1 MKCISCGSEIPEG
14 STSCPFCGNTVL
26 PTNHN
31 VVNVD
36 AQMNMGVPTTPETPV
51 LPQDQ
56 NMASQNMTSQG
67 SEIVSNNDQSAMVQP
82 NIQPTVNAQ
91 IMDQNTMGT
100 SSVSESANLDE
111 GNQGMMMPQGPST
124 PTPVPPSSSLGASEG
139 IDPTLGVQTISNQ
152 GEINEGVKIAS
163 TAAPV
168 IEKKKNTKVIIIIAV
183 IIAIIAVA
191 AGIGVYYYMSQYK
204 SADKRIDAVFSGMNK
219 FAASLKADKVE
230 SKSGTFD
237 FSVAVD
243 YDTMSF
249 NGKVDGKYAYDLE
262 KKIMNYGIN
271 VSALDM
277 KNDGEDLKLIDK
289 DPLKVEVYTAESKA
303 YILMENFYENYI
315 YTDISGY
322 DEMFDGIEQN
332 DINYTLI
339 VQGGINAVKSGLK
352 AASNTQTVKEVT
364 LDGKTQKA
372 NVVTIIL
379 NKANRQKITN
389 VVINNLKNN
398 TALLEE
404 VAKLTDT
411 TVDALKTQLEEGLK
425 EIEYSDESATME
437 IITNTKGTSL
447 LGIRVYDDE
456 ANFEL
461 ASVLN
466 GYKLSFKEKDKDVF
480 NITYTSTTTTNST
493 VKESNSKIEFT
504 CYDDNNKLLKINLES
519 NVKDDVNPKVEKIN
533 TKNSVSAN
541 NISVEDQQ
549 KIMNNVYNFGNL
561 GLLIQSMFGDLMNPI
576 TPDGTVENPNYSVTP
591 ETSAPIVNQPTGL
604 SAN

>member
-31 VVNVD
+31 VVNGD

-56 NMASQNMTSQG
+56 NLTMPNMEAQNTSATSSIGQMESVQPSVSPMENQSMGQMASPNVANTMSTPSVPPMGDAMGQNNL
-67 SEIVSNNDQSAMVQP
+67 V
-82 NIQPTVNAQ
+82 
-91 IMDQNTMGT
+91 QNTGVPT
-100 SSVSESANLDE
+100 PPP
-111 GNQGMMMPQGPST
+111 MPNASPSMTVEQPVST
-124 PTPVPPSSSLGASEG
+124 P
-139 IDPTLGVQTISNQ
+139 QTISNQ
-152 GEINEGVKIAS
+152 GEINDGVKIAS

-168 IEKKKNTKVIIIIAV
+168 IEKKNNKKLLIIIIIVVA
-183 IIAIIAVA
+183 IIAIA
-191 AGIGVYYYMSQYK
+191 AGFGIYYYMSQYK
-204 SADKRIDAVFSGMNK
+204 SADKRIDAVFSGMNR

-237 FSVAVD
+237 LGFSFD
-243 YDTMSF
+243 YDKTSF

-262 KKIMNYGIN
+262 KKIMDYGIN
-271 VSALDM
+271 ISTLDM
-277 KNDGEDLKLIDK
+277 KNDGEELKLIDK
-289 DPLKVEVYTAESKA
+289 DPLKLELYTADSKA
-303 YILMENFYENYI
+303 YILLENFYENYI
-315 YTDISGY
+315 YSDIEGY
-322 DEMFDGIEQN
+322 DDLFNGIEQN

-339 VQGGINAVKSGLK
+339 VQGGINAIKSGLK
-352 AASNTQTVKEVT
+352 SASNTQTVKEVT

-379 NKANRQKITN
+379 NKANKQKITN

-404 VAKLTDT
+404 VAKLSDT
-411 TVDALKTQLEEGLK
+411 TADELKKELEDALKET
-425 EIEYSDESATME
+425 EYSDESATME

-456 ANFEL
+456 AKFEL
-461 ASVLN
+461 ASVVN

-493 VKESNSKIEFT
+493 VKETSSKIKFT
-504 CYDDNNKLLKINLES
+504 CYDDDNKLIKMSLETT
-519 NVKDDVNPKVEKIN
+519 VKDDINPKVEKIN
-533 TKNSVSAN
+533 TKNSVNAN

-549 KIMNNVYNFGNL
+549 KILNNVYNFGNL
-561 GLLIQSMFGDLMNPI
+561 GLLIQSMLGDLMNPI
-576 TPDGTVENPNYSVTP
+576 TPDGNPNYSVNP
-591 ETSAPIVNQPTGL
+591 GTSAPIVNQPMGL